1 MLIRKKRCCE
11 LRAFVLLAILL
22 VSITCF
28 GAASS
33 GHAASAAT
41 LPTEGGTWTSP
52 TITILITPQLG
63 EPWFKASY
71 TFDVN
76 HAISRW
82 SESIIV
88 YTDAY
93 GSNYLRKLNFVTC
106 ISGVNES
113 LCGSPDIQVQFIES
127 FGSQSSGLGLTGV
140 VTTNSGI
147 FRAPTTTTLAAYDP
161 TNSTQLTD
169 NDMINIAS
177 HEFGHALG
185 LNHATV
191 SVTDDGTF
199 ELMFLSY
206 GQAVGNPGNSLE
218 APSTLD
224 MYALSYIYDW
234 LASSSTLSGPG
245 HLKTDLSLPSGT
257 AYSSVYPYAEQIQA
271 LQNSVG
277 QMRLEILIVAIVAG
291 LLLALVLVFG
301 ILLSRRKPAPPAP
314 YSWGPVPTAPNSL
327 MIWTFRIARSFLLLR

>member
-1 MLIRKKRCCE
+1 MGKNPTNSQLNQMLVRKGGLE
-11 LRAFVLLAILL
+11 MRALVLLAIL
-22 VSITCF
+22 VFAIIYF
-28 GAASS
+28 DPASS
-33 GHAASAAT
+33 AHAASAAVI
-41 LPTEGGTWTSP
+41 PTEGGTWTSQ
-52 TITILITPQLG
+52 TITILIIPQPS

-71 TFDVN
+71 TFDAN

-93 GSNYLRKLNFVTC
+93 GSNYLRKLNFITC

-113 LCGSPDIQVQFIES
+113 LCGSPNIQVQFIES
-127 FGSQSSGLGLTGV
+127 FGSQSAGLGLTRVGISS
-140 VTTNSGI
+140 SGI
-147 FRAPTTTTLAAYDP
+147 FQAPTTTTLAAYDP

-191 SVTDDGTF
+191 SVTYDGTL

-206 GQAVGNPGNSLE
+206 GQAVGNPRNSLE

-245 HLKTDLSLPSGT
+245 HPKTDLSLPSGT
-257 AYSSVYPYAEQIQA
+257 AYSSVYPYLEQIQM
-271 LQNSVG
+271 LQNSVS
-277 QMRLEILIVAIVAG
+277 QMRLEILIVAVVAG

-314 YSWGPVPTAPNSL
+314 YPWGSVPTSP
-327 MIWTFRIARSFLLLR
+327 TV

>member
-1 MLIRKKRCCE
+1 MLIQKGGCE
-11 LRAFVLLAILL
+11 LRAFVLLAVLL
-22 VSITCF
+22 VSIMCF

-33 GHAASAAT
+33 AHAVSAAVI
-41 LPTEGGTWTSP
+41 PTEGGTWTSP
-52 TITILITPQLG
+52 TITILIIPQAS

-71 TFDVN
+71 AFDVN

-93 GSNYLRKLNFVTC
+93 GSNYLRKLNFITC
-106 ISGVNES
+106 ISGINES

-127 FGSQSSGLGLTGV
+127 FGSQSAGLGLTRV
-140 VTTNSGI
+140 AISSSGI
-147 FRAPTTTTLAAYDP
+147 FQAPTTTTLAAYDP
-161 TNSTQLTD
+161 SNSTQLTD

-185 LNHATV
+185 LNHATI
-191 SVTDDGTF
+191 SVTYDGTL

-206 GQAVGNPGNSLE
+206 GQAVGNPRNSLE

-245 HLKTDLSLPSGT
+245 HPKTDLSLPSGT
-257 AYSSVYPYAEQIQA
+257 AYSSVYPYLEQIQM
-271 LQNSVG
+271 LQNSVS
-277 QMRLEILIVAIVAG
+277 QMRLEILIVAVVAG

-314 YSWGPVPTAPNSL
+314 YPWGSVPTSP
-327 MIWTFRIARSFLLLR
+327 TV